1 MRYYE
6 IRDMNE
12 AALKEGRYRTRVI
25 DDDEMNRRLMEII
38 DADHDLE
45 KSKEILLHGNV
56 QEPPDPWEEW
66 AEELTWAIFNGHDV
80 KMKAGLLKLRDLVE
94 KNTGCDSTRK
104 EE

>member
-25 DDDEMNRRLMEII
+25 DEDELKQRILMITAGDWRGDEI
-38 DADHDLE
+38 D
-45 KSKEILLHGNV
+45 ILLHGNV
-56 QEPPDPWEEW
+56 QEPPDPWEEL
-66 AEELTWAIFNGHDV
+66 AEELTWAIFNGHD
-80 KMKAGLLKLRDLVE
+80 KKIKAGLLKLRDLVE